1 MSLGYRVF
9 NCKKIKK
16 IPRTPKN
23 VIHVGFVAT
32 PDYSGV
38 GGVGTPSL

>member
-16 IPRTPKN
+16 IPPTPKN
-23 VIHVGFVAT
+23 VIHIGFVAT
-32 PDYSGV
+32 PDYGGAGDV
-38 GGVGTPSL
+38 GIPSV